1 MIMRMYLYEFKK
13 ILLTPAI
20 IGVALLCLVFNIVLV
35 CAHYN
40 DTDFRSDSQAVN
52 IFEDFDASNIAEGFI
67 AKYHVTGSNA
77 DNIREKYAKLQLII
91 DKKAAN
97 GDALSNYFHEQT
109 YYRHSLLF
117 RTMFLAITTESCLL
131 ALFAALV
138 SVTYENTRNTEHI
151 VCSSKVGRHIL
162 GSKLSASLTAA
173 VCFTAII
180 LALTLGAFFAKFDFS
195 GVWGDNVSSAF
206 NFATYSY
213 AIPFITWHSFIV
225 AGYLWAVIG
234 ALFSLAICFCLM
246 GYAIGVLAKNNY
258 GAFIGSILAVAL
270 PFIVKP
276 LFSIGSITLS
286 ALNLTPTNLWLNS
299 PEWFTDGNAGILW
312 ANYECIGLS
321 ISFTSLVLVS
331 IAAAKIYRKREL
343 L

>member
-1 MIMRMYLYEFKK
+1 MSMFLYELKK

-20 IGVALLCLVFNIVLV
+20 IGVALLCLIFNIVLV
-35 CAHYN
+35 CAYYD
-40 DTDFRSDSQAVN
+40 DTDFQSDSQAVN
-52 IFEDFDASNIAEGFI
+52 IFEGFDASNIAEGFV

-77 DNIREKYAKLQLII
+77 DNIREKYAKLQPVI
-91 DKKAAN
+91 DEKATN
-97 GDALSNYFHEQT
+97 GDALSNYFREQT
-109 YYRHSLLF
+109 YYRHGLLF
-117 RTMFLAITTESCLL
+117 GTMFLAIIAESCLL

-151 VCSSKVGRHIL
+151 VCASKVGRHIVR
-162 GSKLSASLTAA
+162 SKLCASLTAA

-180 LALTLGAFFAKFDFS
+180 LVLTLGTFFAKFDFS

-206 NFATYSY
+206 NFAAYSY
-213 AIPFITWHSFIV
+213 AIPFITWHSFTV
-225 AGYLWAVIG
+225 AGYLWAAIG

-246 GYAIGVLAKNNY
+246 GYAIGVLAKNSY
-258 GAFIGSILAVAL
+258 VAFIGSILAVAL

-286 ALNLTPTNLWLNS
+286 ALNLAPTNLWLNS
-299 PEWFTDGNAGILW
+299 AEWFTDGNAGILW
-312 ANYECIGLS
+312 ANFECIGLS
-321 ISFTSLVLVS
+321 VSFTALALVS
-331 IAAAKIYRKREL
+331 FAAAKIFGKREL